1 MSNYRDILY
10 RNYSANFGEL
20 KAFDEGRSQ
29 YPLYEVVYAS
39 FKPRKDASILDAG
52 CGKGEWLG
60 WLKQKGYTN
69 LFGVDGSESDLKL
82 ASSWLNGVAFECGNL
97 LEHLDSAQEQ
107 YDIIHAKDVIEHL
120 TKDEIVKLV
129 MGARRALKPGG
140 QLWIQTFNA
149 QAPLA
154 AATRYGDFTHETGL
168 TPQSLAQCLRA
179 CGFGSVRVFGVHYC
193 SASLGGVAR
202 RLMSAPVHWTSRL
215 ILRLRHG
222 GSGSAQDEVD
232 RFCVLPDMLAVA
244 S

>member
-1 MSNYRDILY
+1 
-10 RNYSANFGEL
+10 L

-29 YPLYEVVYAS
+29 FPLYDSVYAS
-39 FKPRKDASILDAG
+39 FDALRDASILDVG

-60 WLKQKGYTN
+60 WLKLKGYTN
-69 LFGVDGSESDLKL
+69 LFGIDGSESDLHL
-82 ASSWLNGVAFECGNL
+82 ARSWLDGVTFECGNL
-97 LEHLDSAQEQ
+97 LDHLERTQKV
-107 YDIIHAKDVIEHL
+107 YDVIHAKDVIEHL
-120 TKDEIVKLV
+120 TKDEIVRLLT
-129 MGARRALKPGG
+129 GARRALKPGG

-179 CGFGSVRVFGVHYC
+179 CGFQSVRVSGIHYC
-193 SASLGGVAR
+193 SSSAGGVAR
-202 RLMSAPVHWTSRL
+202 RVMSLPVLWLSRL

-222 GSGSAQDEVD
+222 GAGSARDEVD
-232 RFCVLPDMLAVA
+232 RFCVMPDMLAVA